1 MESPRLAWGQGS
13 SDLLG
18 IRPFL
23 TWIFGHCLLFYQDSL
38 HPFDTDHGSFGD
50 PLGILCGSFRDPLGG
65 GIIKGCS
72 EIGNGNKIRKDD
84 NNLF

>member
-1 MESPRLAWGQGS
+1 MIGTRSGPIVLWRYQMESPRLAWGQGS

-50 PLGILCGSFRDPLGG
+50 PLW
-65 GIIKGCS
+65 II
-72 EIGNGNKIRKDD
+72 
-84 NNLF
+84 